1 MAKWREEKCMNSS
14 GEMKA
19 SGYDNLLI
27 MNECKNQ
34 HIAMLKCTKASSNLS
49 AVLSALL
56 ICAFVLHIKIINI
69 FNISF
74 YFLFS
79 FDYFWMNRLELQQ
92 VVDQLMNRRWICNY
106 FDNRLIV
113 IFKQKFGY
121 ISLHCSKFTCWHFE
135 LL

>member
-1 MAKWREEKCMNSS
+1 MERRKVHEQLRRDESLRLWQFDHYEWMQKSTYSNV
-14 GEMKA
+14 
-19 SGYDNLLI
+19 
-27 MNECKNQ
+27 
-34 HIAMLKCTKASSNLS
+34 KCTKASSNLS